1 MIKVKIKAEV
11 VRSAKVFTIGKRDD
25 QNTLFMLVAKVIEP
39 SSWAS
44 DENITFYRVEQIYH
58 TNYSNGEYSTLDPR
72 LTAMA
77 ASETGDEIIL
87 ETSTKIS
94 TFSGKKYLTGR
105 VFSFYNKTL
114 KLGDW
119 EIDCD

>member
-11 VRSAKVFTIGKRDD
+11 VRSAKVFTIDKRND
-25 QNTLFMLVAKVIEP
+25 QETLVMLVAKVIEP

-44 DENITFYRVEQIYH
+44 DKNITFYRGEQIDH
-58 TNYSNGEYSTLDPR
+58 TNDKCNTLHPR
-72 LTAMA
+72 FTAMA
-77 ASETGDEIIL
+77 TSETGDEIIL

-94 TFSGKKYLTGR
+94 TFSGEKYLTGR

-114 KLGDW
+114 KLGEW
-119 EIDCD
+119 EIDRD

>member
-1 MIKVKIKAEV
+1 MNKIKIKAEV
-11 VRSAKVFTIGKRDD
+11 VRSAKVFTIDKRND
-25 QNTLFMLVAKVIEP
+25 QETLVMLVAKVIEP

-44 DENITFYRVEQIYH
+44 DKNITFYLGEQIHH
-58 TNYSNGEYSTLDPR
+58 TNYYNDKCSTLYPR
-72 LTAMA
+72 FTAMA
-77 ASETGDEIIL
+77 TSETGDEIIL

-94 TFSGKKYLTGR
+94 TFSGEKYLTGR

-119 EIDCD
+119 EIDRD